1 MNFLLAFFTAAHAL
15 AAYHYIE
22 IDGSINPGSSNYI
35 VENITRAET
44 AGADGL
50 IVRINTPGG
59 LLSSTRD
66 IIQAINQS
74 KVPVIVHVGPGGA
87 SATSAGALIALSA
100 HVVSMAPGANM
111 GAAHPVGSGG
121 EEVKGPMGDKVT
133 NDTAALARS
142 QAVLRGRNA
151 TAAENIVRKSESFSA
166 EESVKNKVADFVAAD
181 MPALMANLS
190 GRAVKVNDRTLKLA
204 AGTAESLVRVEMNMR
219 QSFLHLVADP
229 NISAL
234 LMALGGI
241 AIYAEISSG
250 FTLIVPGIFG
260 LFCLLLGFVSLQTIP
275 LNVGGVLLLALG
287 LALLAAE
294 AFVTSYGLLT
304 ITALVA
310 IFIGG
315 LFLVDPATTDMRVSL
330 SLLIPLVGGI
340 GIVMLGLGY
349 VIYRDRREN
358 TSGAREQVV
367 GQEAEV
373 VLSENEGR
381 RGSAY
386 VNGELWSFDS
396 EESLKIGDH
405 ARVDSVEGIRL
416 KLTRRK

>member
-1 MNFLLAFFTAAHAL
+1 MNILFALLTAIHAL

-74 KVPVIVHVGPGGA
+74 KIPVIVHVGPGGA

-100 HVVSMAPGANM
+100 HLVSMAPGANM
-111 GAAHPVGSGG
+111 GAAHPVGAGG

-133 NDTAALARS
+133 SDTAALARS

-166 EESVKNKVADFVAAD
+166 EEAVKNKVADFVAAD
-181 MPALMANLS
+181 IPALMANLS
-190 GRAVKVNDRTLKLA
+190 GRAVKINDRTLKLA

-219 QSFLHLVADP
+219 QGFLHLVADP

-250 FTLIVPGIFG
+250 FTLLVPGIFG

-275 LNVGGVLLLALG
+275 LNVGGALLLALG

-304 ITALVA
+304 VAALAA

-340 GIVMLGLGY
+340 GIVMLGVGY
-349 VIYRDRREN
+349 VLYRDRREN